1 MSHLRKEYEC
11 LIYPGMP
18 QPELN
23 VETKEEKNIALKVM
37 IAGLTPEQLVFVA
50 DLVNKRLSQV
60 NTLGTDKK

>member
-37 IAGLTPEQLVFVA
+37 IAGLTPEQ
-50 DLVNKRLSQV
+50 
-60 NTLGTDKK
+60 